1 MKEQLEQ
8 LKAQALAAL
17 QEADPMVRV
26 QEVKIGD
33 VTWKQGDTTAAS
45 ASSSASAARPL

>member
-17 QEADPMVRV
+17 QEANTPAALDELRVRFLG
-26 QEVKIGD
+26 KTRRIGHIHIISYTVD
-33 VTWKQGDTTAAS
+33 
-45 ASSSASAARPL
+45 R